1 MNNREAHYYLEELQR
16 MMTQHR
22 GIFSEEFVC
31 ANGMAIQALEKAQE
45 QRWIPVSEGLPNPN
59 EKENDCLVYYLV
71 QNEYGDM
78 MVAAYRGNTNGEIWW
93 EQMYAYKP
101 IKDEV
106 IAWMPLP
113 SSYKEGQE

>member
-1 MNNREAHYYLEELQR
+1 MKIDKYYHLYGKKDDVVFEE
-16 MMTQHR
+16 
-22 GIFSEEFVC
+22 IPAPF
-31 ANGMAIQALEKAQE
+31 K
-45 QRWIPVSEGLPNPN
+45 WIPVSEGLPNPN

-113 SSYKEGQE
+113 EPYKEEQK